1 MKSEAVFAYTMMAA
15 VFGTILV
22 VFAMKYFSAAYQ
34 ARQKAK
40 GDEAYRAI
48 AQGAAAAQSETAA
61 SLSTMKTEL
70 AAINTRLSAV
80 EKILKDVG

>member
-1 MKSEAVFAYTMMAA
+1 MRSEAVFVYTLMAA

-22 VFAMKYFSAAYQ
+22 VFAMKYISAAYQ

-40 GDEAYRAI
+40 GDEADRELAQRAVT
-48 AQGAAAAQSETAA
+48 AQSETAA
-61 SLSTMKTEL
+61 SLSAMKTDL
-70 AAINTRLSAV
+70 AAINSRLTAV